1 MKPGQL
7 SFATAMVLL
16 GVVVSAVADTK
27 PNPYELIAERNPFR
41 LKDPPPPPDPNATPP
56 PPAAPLAT
64 VEVTGIFN
72 MRTKKKVLLEI
83 VPGPGK
89 PAIKPILEEGERVD
103 AIEIVAIDMDNN
115 WVTINNAGTVTNVS
129 LKMPAKS
136 AGGPVAGVPPP
147 VPPPNFGMPYVP
159 PTSAGTPANPFGTP
173 NNAGGRGNVM
183 VSGGTAAPVSVPPA
197 IGTSPFGGGTTAYG
211 AGGYVPHA
219 QPGSFSTPTVAG
231 GDQFKNIPSRINRS
245 TPQSTGT
252 GTPAAQ
258 SAPVDPAV
266 QYLNMAIQKQQAEAK
281 GRPFPPL
288 PPIPG
293 LDQ

>member
-89 PAIKPILEEGERVD
+89 PAIKP
-103 AIEIVAIDMDNN
+103 
-115 WVTINNAGTVTNVS
+115 
-129 LKMPAKS
+129 
-136 AGGPVAGVPPP
+136 
-147 VPPPNFGMPYVP
+147 
-159 PTSAGTPANPFGTP
+159 
-173 NNAGGRGNVM
+173 
-183 VSGGTAAPVSVPPA
+183 
-197 IGTSPFGGGTTAYG
+197 SP
-211 AGGYVPHA
+211 
-219 QPGSFSTPTVAG
+219 
-231 GDQFKNIPSRINRS
+231 
-245 TPQSTGT
+245 
-252 GTPAAQ
+252 
-258 SAPVDPAV
+258 
-266 QYLNMAIQKQQAEAK
+266 L
-281 GRPFPPL
+281 
-288 PPIPG
+288 
-293 LDQ
+293 